1 MKIPVTNMAEEIQ
14 EAVQII
20 RVAYDGIEI
29 AMKVGNGGLGA
40 MQKAIDFLKGMLDYE
55 KSLGKTSMKKL
66 LMKGGDLQVLQFK
79 TSDMKKVEKLAK
91 KYGIL
96 YSVLPDVK
104 KADGL
109 SEVIFHTEAVPRA
122 NMMIQKLG
130 FGNIASFDD
139 YLKNGDE
146 KSLGKLL
153 DFLKHQKKETDKS
166 MSSDGARAGVVME
179 GLIEKVGLFAMEK
192 QSISV
197 EAVKENFSI
206 GNEQANSVIK
216 QLETIGL
223 LDKRDANGDYKVMMD
238 KDAFLNRVRG
248 YQDLA
253 ERMRAVSASKN
264 LKLSDVTISKTLI
277 TAENDHAVKTRVPG
291 TWGKDAKYVWFDKS
305 NAMDIHGGKTML
317 TFIDKEKDYKIY
329 DEENR
334 IVSTM
339 KGEEL
344 YAGHYDKV
352 ESAVREHYERNQT
365 KEVAKTQTT
374 TKTTGTRKR

>member
-1 MKIPVTNMAEEIQ
+1 MAEEIQ

-20 RVAYDGIEI
+20 RVAYEGIEI
-29 AMKVGNGGLGA
+29 VMKVGSGGLGA

-55 KSLGKTSMKKL
+55 KSLGKTTMKKL

-96 YSVLPDVK
+96 YSVLPDVNK
-104 KADGL
+104 TDGL

-166 MSSDGARAGVVME
+166 MSSDGARAGVVIE

-277 TAENDHAVKTRVPG
+277 TVENDHAVKTRVPG